1 MRAELVRREGG
12 TWALPR
18 IRSTGALLSLS
29 EFPAMVLAA
38 GSETESL
45 CQGASLGVSWQRCL
59 NNLHLLS
66 GNDGVRRV
74 DNDLIIRLE
83 AGDDLDLIAEIVPW
97 SHSCEHDFPVFNNAG
112 TQALGTEKQSIDRKQ
127 QCGSLPWDLQMDLRV
142 RATEQRASGI
152 VHFNFDQQGPGR
164 QVNG

>member
-18 IRSTGALLSLS
+18 IRSTGALLSLA
-29 EFPAMVLAA
+29 EFPAMVLAT

-74 DNDLIIRLE
+74 DNDLIIRFE
-83 AGDDLDLIAEIVPW
+83 AGDDLNLIAEIVPR
-97 SHSCEHDFPVFNNAG
+97 SHGCEHDFPVFHNAG
-112 TQALGTEKQSIDRKQ
+112 AQTLRTEEQSIDRKQ
-127 QCGSLPWDLQMDLRV
+127 QCGSLRRDLQMDLRV
-142 RATEQRASGI
+142 RAAEQRARGI
-152 VHFNFDQQGPGR
+152 VNC
-164 QVNG
+164 N